1 MTEVLGISNPPSDYG
16 TGHLLTDTCARE
28 WHVVGSH
35 LNYAFIVENNT
46 ILEKLP
52 SGYIEICD
60 SAMNPLDNYKIDPRK
75 LDESIRSLNRFY
87 K

>member
-1 MTEVLGISNPPSDYG
+1 MAWAF
-16 TGHLLTDTCARE
+16 LTDTSSRE

-52 SGYIEICD
+52 LEYIEICD
-60 SAMNPLDNYKIDPRK
+60 STMNPLDNYKIGPRK
-75 LDESIRSLNRFY
+75 LDESIPLNRFY